1 MNPQPSQQQQPG
13 FMDRAK
19 GAFGW
24 FLFICNSLAVTL
36 EVFLHKGMGSRYLGL
51 QALAGAAILFFWGGF
66 WPGHDV
72 GPMLTYFALF
82 LLFCFAQRM
91 DALKRLSHGVA
102 PGHSRYTGWPLLM
115 RLFRR
120 TNEVTLKRI
129 IEPALVFLCG
139 AMVCD
144 ANEPLGKYLMLA
156 SLGLFISVQSNLNFE
171 RTRATD
177 MNDALIDQR
186 HVSERFRDMRG
197 DRFLN

>member
-1 MNPQPSQQQQPG
+1 MNPQQQQQPG
-13 FMDRAK
+13 FFERTKAT
-19 GAFGW
+19 FGW
-24 FLFICNSLAVTL
+24 FLFICSSLAVTV

-51 QALAGAAILFFWGGF
+51 QALLGAAILFFWGGF
-66 WPGHDV
+66 WPGHDA
-72 GPMLTYFALF
+72 GPMLAYFAIF

-91 DALKRLSHGVA
+91 DALKRLANGCA
-102 PGHSRYTGWPLLM
+102 QEHSRYTGRPLLM

-120 TNEVTLKRI
+120 TDEITIKRI
-129 IEPALVFLCG
+129 VEPVLVFLGG

-156 SLGLFISVQSNLNFE
+156 SFGLFVLVQSNLTFE
-171 RTRATD
+171 RMRATD

-186 HVSERFRDMRG
+186 HVSERFRSMRG